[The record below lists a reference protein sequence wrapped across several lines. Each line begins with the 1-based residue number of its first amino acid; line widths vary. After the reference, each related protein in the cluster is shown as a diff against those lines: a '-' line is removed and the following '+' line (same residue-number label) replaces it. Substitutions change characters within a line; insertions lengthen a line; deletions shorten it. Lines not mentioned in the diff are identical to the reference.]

1 MKSLLKRLQLL
12 LLIFRITAASSTPV
26 PSCPQ
31 RCICINGPSLHI
43 SCENAGL
50 VDIPDEIHSF
60 VTSLDM
66 TRNSMKQL
74 KSTPLN
80 SLINLVDLKLK
91 ENAITTL
98 SVATFRSLTSLQTL
112 DLSSNNLTVLDKE
125 TFKDASR
132 LVHLDLSNNQLKRI
146 DRGFDGLTSLSRLD
160 LRNNRLTSITHVTF
174 SELTQLRY
182 LRLDDNVISHIDS
195 RAFAD
200 LDKLMYFVLKG
211 NPIGNIETI
220 HFSSQFLSYV
230 DLSECDLIR
239 VPKGLPNSVRYVQLR
254 RNKMAVLSRD
264 AFSGCSDV
272 TIIVL
277 DENNMAEVEDG
288 AFQHLHNLQQLWMN
302 GNQLENVPRPLPSSV
317 KRLFLDSNHLQ
328 KLTGDE
334 FPRDSQMNTL
344 SLMGNNISFVSPK
357 AFHRL
362 SELKSLDLG
371 GNQLRQILADTFAK
385 NSQLQTLQLSKN
397 LLENLERSCFHGLT
411 DLRTLSLAYM
421 STDAYVHP
429 DCLKDMTNLRKL
441 DLDSSPGLLRSIL
454 ESEELLASLSSV
466 QDLSLENSE
475 MVSLRQD
482 FPEFFPNLAVL
493 HISSSAWHCDSNL
506 IWFRNWLI
514 SAPFHVETKTRNRCF
529 TPQPLHD
536 RAVTSLSDEDFV
548 PATRP
553 QHLPPPRPSPDA
565 PDRPSTSTPY
575 RKAPPV
581 VQRVTP
587 ALGNVTTRVSKSPLD
602 VGRSSSVRTWS
613 GMPEAESPV
622 DGGNSSRHLF
632 QAGIITW
639 EELLERL
646 SLHDYEG
653 RIFGEKRYEDLF
665 SSPLNTGRFA
675 DDRGKNEGNSISTSP
690 ESSASTTLPPSP
702 TTNPSTTGALI
713 NGITLTTVTV
723 LVTVVIASV
732 LIAFIVC
739 LCRKRKSLP
748 KQYPAENGL
757 SLVHTGADVKK
768 EIMYFM
774 SPTSSKQ
781 GDLGK
786 PQAVVMETE
795 TAREVMTL
803 IPGRDVN
810 HEGPMRVYKWEDF

>member
-1 MKSLLKRLQLL
+1 
-12 LLIFRITAASSTPV
+12 
-26 PSCPQ
+26 
-31 RCICINGPSLHI
+31 
-43 SCENAGL
+43 
-50 VDIPDEIHSF
+50 
-60 VTSLDM
+60 
-66 TRNSMKQL
+66 MKQL
-74 KSTPLN
+74 KSTPFN
-80 SLINLVDLKLK
+80 FLINLVDLKLK
-91 ENAITTL
+91 ENAIETL
-98 SVATFRSLTSLQTL
+98 TAATFRNLSSLQTL
-112 DLSSNNLTVLDKE
+112 DLSSNNLTVLEKE
-125 TFKDASR
+125 VFKDAAR
-132 LVHLDLSNNQLKRI
+132 LVHLDLSNNQLKRV

-174 SELTQLRY
+174 RELTQLRY
-182 LRLDDNVISHIDS
+182 LRLDDNAISHIDQ

-211 NPIGNIETI
+211 NPIGNIEAI
-220 HFSSQFLSYV
+220 HFGSQFLSYV

-239 VPKGLPNSVRYVQLR
+239 VPKGLPNSIRYVQLR

-264 AFSGCSDV
+264 AFSGCNDI

-302 GNQLENVPRPLPSSV
+302 GNQLESVPRPLPSSV
-317 KRLFLDSNHLQ
+317 KRLFLDSNQLQ
-328 KLTGDE
+328 KLTGDD

-344 SLMGNNISFVSPK
+344 SLMGNNISFVSPT

-362 SELKSLDLG
+362 ADLKSLDLG

-385 NSQLQTLQLSKN
+385 NSQLHTLQLSKN
-397 LLENLERSCFHGLT
+397 LLENLERGCFHGLT
-411 DLRTLSLAYM
+411 DLRTLSMAYM

-454 ESEELLASLSSV
+454 DSEELLESLSSV

-482 FPEFFPNLAVL
+482 FPDFFPNLAVL

-514 SAPFHVETKTRNRCF
+514 SAPFHVETKNRNRCF
-529 TPQPLHD
+529 TPPSLHD

-548 PATRP
+548 PAARA
-553 QHLPPPRPSPDA
+553 QHLPPRLSPDA
-565 PDRPSTSTPY
+565 PGKPSTSAPY
-575 RKAPPV
+575 TSATRV
-581 VQRVTP
+581 FQRVTP
-587 ALGNVTTRVSKSPLD
+587 PALGNATTRVSKGPLD
-602 VGRSSSVRTWS
+602 VGRSSSVRTWN

-622 DGGNSSRHLF
+622 VDGRNSSRNLF
-632 QAGIITW
+632 QSGIITW
-639 EELLERL
+639 DELLDRL
-646 SLHDYEG
+646 SIQDYEG
-653 RIFGEKRYEDLF
+653 RIFDDRRFEDVF
-665 SSPLNTGRFA
+665 SPPLNTGRFT
-675 DDRGKNEGNSISTSP
+675 DDRGKSEENSIATSP
-690 ESSASTTLPPSP
+690 RSGASFLRTNLPPSP
-702 TTNPSTTGALI
+702 SANTSTTGALI

-757 SLVHTGADVKK
+757 SLVHKGADVKK

-774 SPTSSKQ
+774 TPTSSKQ

-786 PQAVVMETE
+786 PQTVVMETE